1 MTPVTAPAEERQI
14 LRGVDWA
21 RYEELLH
28 EYEGTHRRLTYDRG
42 TLEIMVT
49 SHGHERAKTLLARM
63 LEALTEELDIPILG
77 LGNWTLRE
85 ETLARGL
92 EPDECW
98 YIQHEASVRGKKDLD
113 LRVDPPPD
121 LVVEVEISRSVLDRL
136 AIYAALK
143 VPEVWRFDGANLI
156 VCLLGSDGEYAESD
170 KSATFPQLPLQ
181 GLAPFFAQR
190 GIVDET
196 RLIKSFREWVRKN
209 LAPS

>member
-1 MTPVTAPAEERQI
+1 MTPVTTPTEERQI

-21 RYEELLH
+21 RYEQLLH

-49 SHGHERAKTLLARM
+49 SHGHERAKKLLARL

-77 LGNWTLRE
+77 LGNWTLRD

-92 EPDECW
+92 EADECW
-98 YIQHEASVRGKKDLD
+98 YIQHEAMVRDKNDLD

-136 AIYAALK
+136 AIYATLK
-143 VPEVWRFDGANLI
+143 VPEVWRFDGEALI
-156 VCLLGSDGEYAESD
+156 VCLLGDDGVYTESD
-170 KSATFPQLPLQ
+170 KSPSFPQLPLQ
-181 GLAPFFAQR
+181 GLGQFFAQR
-190 GIVDET
+190 GKVDET
-196 RLIKSFREWVRKN
+196 RLIKSFRAWVRKP
-209 LAPS
+209 LAGS